1 MAQACSTFYYD
12 KRLQPCRISVK
23 SSGTAPV
30 SCTDAAD
37 IGNVIDFAY
46 NFSLGVA
53 DNGNVMGIT
62 NNRDTTR
69 SQQFT
74 YDALNR
80 ISTAETTSTH
90 ATSPANCWG
99 DQFGYDAWG
108 NLLSISPVSSAYTGC
123 TYQPLSVVA
132 TASNQI
138 SGDTYDA
145 AGNLI
150 VAQPG
155 STSYTY
161 NAENQLTSTAGVT
174 YKYDGDGKRV
184 EKTSG
189 KLYWYGTGS
198 DPLMET
204 DLSGNLTDEYIFFG
218 GKRIA
223 RRDSS
228 GNVVYYVADHLGT
241 SRIVAS
247 SAGAIL
253 DQSDFYPFG
262 GERVI
267 SASSGNTYKFTSK
280 ERDSESNL
288 DNFGARYNSS
298 SIGRFMSPD
307 PSGLDLADWRD
318 PQQLNLYSYVRNN
331 PLTLTDP
338 YGLDCAY
345 LNNAGNGVESID
357 RNSSGGECAD
367 TGGYWVDQTAD
378 ANSFHD
384 NGNGFATM
392 QNTNGTSYLFCTGG
406 DCSQPPSF
414 SMGGPPPNDAISN
427 DPFFDGVLFGA
438 LGGVPGLLR
447 GGASLAGD
455 IFGTGARA
463 ATETAAEEAGTQAG
477 RIVFKH
483 GVRHLAGTGLEQAAV
498 ENAIKADVQQ
508 AVAKATTSGNFWGKV
523 VVNGQEILYKAWTL
537 PDGTIN
543 VGTYFK
549 P

>member
-1 MAQACSTFYYD
+1 MTGTLYAPPGMPSSFTNGANLVSTFYYD
-12 KRLQPCRISVK
+12 KRMQPCRISVK

-262 GERVI
+262 GERII
-267 SASSGNTYKFTSK
+267 STSSGNTYKFTGK
-280 ERDSESNL
+280 ERDAESGL
-288 DNFGARYNSS
+288 DNFGARYDSS
-298 SIGRFMSPD
+298 SLGRFMSPD
-307 PSGLDLADWRD
+307 WSAKPRDVPYADLGN
-318 PQQLNLYSYVRNN
+318 PQSLNLYAYARNN
-331 PLTLTDP
+331 PLLGPDIDGHDP
-338 YGLDCAY
+338 DVTYQNQALEQMFNRIAM
-345 LNNAGNGVESID
+345 ES
-357 RNSSGGECAD
+357 
-367 TGGYWVDQTAD
+367 
-378 ANSFHD
+378 
-384 NGNGFATM
+384 
-392 QNTNGTSYLFCTGG
+392 
-406 DCSQPPSF
+406 PSF
-414 SMGGPPPNDAISN
+414 NAELDAAKSDHNIDVTVN
-427 DPFFDGVLFGA
+427 QVGA
-438 LGGVPGLLR
+438 
-447 GGASLAGD
+447 
-455 IFGTGARA
+455 
-463 ATETAAEEAGTQAG
+463 Q
-477 RIVFKH
+477 
-483 GVRHLAGTGLEQAAV
+483 
-498 ENAIKADVQQ
+498 
-508 AVAKATTSGNFWGKV
+508 
-523 VVNGQEILYKAWTL
+523 TL
-537 PDGTIN
+537 PDHAPGDSTITLN
-543 VGTYFK
+543 ADGSIKVVIRVQLDDEKTSEHEMGHEKDARTNPAQVRAWGAQDSRDKGGPNEKCHDCRLIEQSANKFRDQVERDRKKYRQEQKERKRREKEERKSLSEK
-549 P
+549 PFAPQIY